1 MTGARVVGGLLVFLL
16 LVAGAALFGVRF
28 QPGSWYA
35 GLVKPAWTPPNALF
49 GPVWSVLYLGIAVAG
64 WLVWRR
70 GGWTSP
76 ALAFWAFQ
84 LVLNALWSWLF
95 FGLHRPLGALCDIVL
110 LWAAALAFAATAW
123 GVNRLAAVL
132 FVPYLLWVAYA
143 AALNTALW
151 RLNRG

>member
-1 MTGARVVGGLLVFLL
+1 MGARVVGGLLLFLL

-70 GGWTSP
+70 SGWRGP
-76 ALAFWAFQ
+76 ALAFWTFQ

-95 FGLHRPLGALCDIVL
+95 FGLHRPLWALCDIAL
-110 LWAAALAFAATAW
+110 LWAAALAFAILSW
-123 GVNRLAAVL
+123 GVSRPAAVL
-132 FVPYLLWVAYA
+132 FIPYLIWVAYA
-143 AALNTALW
+143 AALNAALW